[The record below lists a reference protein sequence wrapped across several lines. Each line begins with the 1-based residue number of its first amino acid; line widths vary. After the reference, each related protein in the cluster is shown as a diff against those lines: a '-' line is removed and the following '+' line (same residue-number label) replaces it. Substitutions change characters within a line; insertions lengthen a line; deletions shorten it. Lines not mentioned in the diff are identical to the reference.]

1 MKDQRKINFYF
12 NQCKRLKLLHKKMLN
27 FGEIYVKKHKFHNS
41 KEPSNINDA
50 DIEHILVSN
59 KNRGF

>member
-1 MKDQRKINFYF
+1 
-12 NQCKRLKLLHKKMLN
+12 MLN

>member
-1 MKDQRKINFYF
+1 
-12 NQCKRLKLLHKKMLN
+12 MLN
-27 FGEIYVKKHKFHNS
+27 FGEIYVKKRKFHNS